1 MKTKY
6 IFPLINFAPPH
17 NYKMS
22 YRFPIEELEN
32 HLPKN
37 KHTKLRT
44 EHKHFKDGKLIKTVN
59 SNLEFNGEKWID
71 QSGLYYV
78 CSSNYNEKYDWNSS
92 NENLENSYQ
101 LKGLGAGINLINSE
115 NYEFGFYAG
124 RRLDKNPGRGNSGRD
139 SDGTLKK
146 LRYWLL
152 FKRKF

>member
-1 MKTKY
+1 
-6 IFPLINFAPPH
+6 
-17 NYKMS
+17 MS

-78 CSSNYNEKYDWNSS
+78 CNSNYNEKYDWNSS
-92 NENLENSYQ
+92 NEIEYIESNAEITLCIYQ
-101 LKGLGAGINLINSE
+101 K
-115 NYEFGFYAG
+115 
-124 RRLDKNPGRGNSGRD
+124 
-139 SDGTLKK
+139 
-146 LRYWLL
+146 
-152 FKRKF
+152 KRKHLLATDSLNLVQNEQFIK